1 MTEIVRLNL
10 EMVGDYEVE
19 IASTGEEGLAKIED
33 SQFDLVVTDFML
45 PGITG
50 DEVLRRTRLLR
61 PDLPI
66 VLFSIYYDDA
76 TTISPQV
83 REMADA
89 CLRKPLDHDELVRV
103 IGDLLGKRT
112 KRNGSEMSPNAGGA

>member
-1 MTEIVRLNL
+1 MNL
-10 EMVGDYEVE
+10 EMVGDYDVE
-19 IASTGEEGLAKIED
+19 IASTGEEGLAKIEE

-50 DEVLRRTRLLR
+50 DEVLRRTRLLQ

-76 TTISPQV
+76 TTISAQV
-83 REMADA
+83 RAMADA
-89 CLRKPLDHDELVRV
+89 YLRKPLDHDELVRV
-103 IGDLLGKRT
+103 IEDLLSKRT
-112 KRNGSEMSPNAGGA
+112 KRTGSELSRNAAGA

>member
-1 MTEIVRLNL
+1 LNL

-19 IASTGEEGLAKIED
+19 IASTGEEGLAQIEA

-50 DEVLRRTRLLR
+50 DEVLRRTRLLH

-76 TTISPQV
+76 MTISPQV

-89 CLRKPLDHDELVRV
+89 CLRKPLDHEELVRV
-103 IGDLLGKRT
+103 IGDLLSKRG

>member
-10 EMVGDYEVE
+10 EMVGDYDVE
-19 IASTGEEGLAKIED
+19 IASTGGEGLAKIEE

-50 DEVLRRTRLLR
+50 DEVLRRTRLLH

-76 TTISPQV
+76 TTISAQAHA
-83 REMADA
+83 MADA

-103 IGDLLGKRT
+103 IEDLLSKRT
-112 KRNGSEMSPNAGGA
+112 KCTGSELSRNAAGA

>member
-19 IASTGEEGLAKIED
+19 IASTGEEGLAKMEE

-50 DEVLRRTRLLR
+50 DEVIRRTRLLQA
-61 PDLPI
+61 DLPI

-83 REMADA
+83 RAMADA
-89 CLRKPLDHDELVRV
+89 CLLKPLDHEELVRV
-103 IGDLLGKRT
+103 IGDLLGNRSD
-112 KRNGSEMSPNAGGA
+112 SEMSPNTGGA